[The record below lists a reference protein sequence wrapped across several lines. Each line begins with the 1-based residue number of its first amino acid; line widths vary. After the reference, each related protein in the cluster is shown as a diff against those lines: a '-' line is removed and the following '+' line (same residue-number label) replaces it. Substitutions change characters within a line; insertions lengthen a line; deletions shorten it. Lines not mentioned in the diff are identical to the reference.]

1 MKRTLAILF
10 STVIFTVS
18 AQAQVLGEL
27 GGAALKAAGALAGKV
42 ILNKVTDKIEEKVNN
57 MSENTLVKVLG
68 QQVDSTGNVT
78 GMEGLTNAFSGLEAL
93 VEKSKTAG
101 MAPLR
106 DFSEQN
112 AARKERNLTLVYDD
126 WDL

>member
-10 STVIFTVS
+10 LTVIFTVS

>member
-10 STVIFTVS
+10 SIVVYTVS

-68 QQVDSTGNVT
+68 QQVDSTGNAT
-78 GMEGLTNAFSGLEAL
+78 GLEGLTNAFSGLEAL

-106 DFSEQN
+106 DFSGQN
-112 AARKERNLTLVYDD
+112 AARRERNLTLVYDD
-126 WDL
+126 WD

>member
-10 STVIFTVS
+10 LTVIFTVS

-101 MAPLR
+101 MTPLR

>member
-10 STVIFTVS
+10 SIVIFTVS

>member
-57 MSENTLVKVLG
+57 MSENSLVKVLG

>member
-10 STVIFTVS
+10 SSVIFTVS